1 MNIWK
6 EDLINWLNKGN
17 CCNGS
22 SAGAMVFGE
31 KMYDPEMKCIINSLN
46 IINRVIFK
54 PHYNPN
60 QDNSLWGSNDNAL
73 IFVGLPEHDGKVYDL

>member
-17 CCNGS
+17 CCSGS

-31 KMYDPEMKCIINSLN
+31 KMYDPEMKCII
-46 IINRVIFK
+46 IIIKIILVLVF
-54 PHYNPN
+54 
-60 QDNSLWGSNDNAL
+60 
-73 IFVGLPEHDGKVYDL
+73 